1 MQTNQH
7 TSMSGNTRI
16 RRMIAVGVFVALAY
30 ICCVLFHFK
39 AAFLSFDL
47 KDAVMTIGAMFFG
60 PLAGLIMALLTCL
73 IEFVTISSTGVYG
86 LLMNLFSSI
95 TFVCIGSLV
104 YSKKRTMSG
113 AFIGMV
119 AATIVMV
126 AVMMGANLLITPYY
140 MGATRAQVASYIPT
154 LLFPFNLTKG
164 IFNSAVVFLLY
175 KPVSQAL
182 KASGFVKNG
191 VASTS
196 TTVPVSKEVRKKR
209 SMLVMGIALVVV
221 VLTLLYFFL
230 SLQGSFSIL

>member
-1 MQTNQH
+1 MQTYHKAN
-7 TSMSGNTRI
+7 I
-16 RRMIAVGVFVALAY
+16 RQMIAVGVFVALAY

-60 PLAGLIMALLTCL
+60 PMAGLVTVLLTCL
-73 IEFVTISSTGVYG
+73 IEFVTISSTGIYG
-86 LLMNLFSSI
+86 LLMNLLSSI
-95 TFVCIGSLV
+95 TFVCIGALV
-104 YSKKRTMSG
+104 YTKKRSMAG
-113 AFIGMV
+113 ALLGMGT
-119 AATIVMV
+119 ATVLMV
-126 AVMMGANLLITPYY
+126 AVMLGANLVITPYY
-140 MGATRAQVASYIPT
+140 MGTSPADVAAIIPT

-191 VASTS
+191 TAVVSSKA
-196 TTVPVSKEVRKKR
+196 PVTPQLRKKR
-209 SMLVMGIALVVV
+209 SMLVMGIALVVA

-230 SLQGSFSIL
+230 SLQGSFSVL

>member
-7 TSMSGNTRI
+7 TNMSGNTRI

-60 PLAGLIMALLTCL
+60 PLAGLITVLLTCL

-86 LLMNLFSSI
+86 LIMNLLSSI

-104 YSKKRTMSG
+104 YSKKRNMAG
-113 AFIGMV
+113 ALIGMV
-119 AATIVMV
+119 SATLIMV
-126 AVMMGANLLITPYY
+126 AVMMGANLLITPHY
-140 MGATRAQVASYIPT
+140 MGASTADVAAYIPT
-154 LLFPFNLTKG
+154 LLLPFNLTKG

-191 VASTS
+191 VAST
-196 TTVPVSKEVRKKR
+196 TVTVSKEVRKKR
-209 SMLVMGIALVVV
+209 SMLVTGIALVVV

>member
-1 MQTNQH
+1 MQTQ
-7 TSMSGNTRI
+7 SNTRI
-16 RRMIAVGVFVALAY
+16 RQMIAVGVFVALAY

-60 PLAGLIMALLTCL
+60 PLAGLVTVLITCL
-73 IEFVTISSTGVYG
+73 IEFVTISSTGIYG
-86 LLMNLFSSI
+86 LLMNLLSSI

-104 YSKKRTMSG
+104 YAKKRNMGG
-113 AFIGMV
+113 ALVGMV
-119 AATIVMV
+119 LATVLMV
-126 AVMMGANLLITPYY
+126 AVMMGANLVITPYY
-140 MGATRAQVASYIPT
+140 MGTSPADVAAIIPT

-191 VASTS
+191 AATVTS
-196 TTVPVSKEVRKKR
+196 SAPVPPQVRKKR
-209 SMLVMGIALVVV
+209 SMVVMLCALAVAIA
-221 VLTLLYFFL
+221 TLLYFFL
-230 SLQGSFSIL
+230 SLRGSFSLWG